1 MNTINREKV
10 HRLLNL
16 QLRANREI
24 DVYGMMGPITWA
36 DMMEIADSL
45 NEAEQDEYLMLS
57 LNTMHLDV
65 VFQSVEA

>member
-24 DVYGMMGPITWA
+24 DVYGMMGIGTMA

-57 LNTMHLDV
+57 LNAMHLDV

>member
-1 MNTINREKV
+1 
-10 HRLLNL
+10 
-16 QLRANREI
+16 
-24 DVYGMMGPITWA
+24 
-36 DMMEIADSL
+36 MMEIADSL

>member
-1 MNTINREKV
+1 MNTINKEKV

-24 DVYGMMGPITWA
+24 DVYGAMGPSTWV
-36 DMMEIADSL
+36 DMMELADSL

-57 LNTMHLDV
+57 LNAMHLDV
-65 VFQSVEA
+65 VFKSVEA

>member
-24 DVYGMMGPITWA
+24 DVYGMMGPSTWA